1 MFQMRTVPS
10 EEAVVR
16 CRRMPSTLKPSTASV
31 CDLISVLYLRLLTS
45 RNPKLPVEVPARTRR
60 LSDETDTRLT
70 GPSCSGK

>member
-16 CRRMPSTLKPSTASV
+16 CRRMPSTLKLRTVSV
-31 CDLISVLYLRLLTS
+31 CDLISVLYRRVLTS
-45 RNPKLPVEVPARTRR
+45 RKPRLPVEVAPRTRR
-60 LSDETDTRLT
+60 PSDETDTRLT